1 MTDPTTGAGE
11 GAATWRHPG
20 RAIAVLLACLF
31 LGPPIGGLLI
41 VVAYLAAVLYA
52 AALYGSST
60 IPPDAIESFA
70 GMTGLT
76 LLFSYMFGG
85 AQALACGAWL
95 GLRTWRNGTVSFRE
109 VVLTATA
116 ISILAVV
123 AFMIWERIEGRAP
136 DPNTYAGT
144 GTILGILGIISAVV
158 VRWLLIKLGI
168 LPRRRAA
175 GGMST

>member
-1 MTDPTTGAGE
+1 MTDPIANVE
-11 GAATWRHPG
+11 PPAAIWRHLPRG
-20 RAIAVLLACLF
+20 LAVLAACLF
-31 LGPPIGGLLI
+31 VGPPIGGLVI

-52 AALYGSST
+52 AAVYGAST
-60 IPPDAIESFA
+60 IPPDFIESFA

-95 GLRTWRNGTVSFRE
+95 GLRTWRNGTVSFKE
-109 VVLTATA
+109 VVLTATV
-116 ISILAVV
+116 ISVLAVV
-123 AFMIWERIEGRAP
+123 AFMLWEQLEGRTA
-136 DPNTYAGT
+136 DVRSYAGT
-144 GTILGILGIISAVV
+144 GTTLGLLGIVSAVL

-168 LPRRRAA
+168 LPRRREA